1 MAARYVN
8 PQNVVAQGLSFYTGL
23 VPGSYENVGASGS
36 RNVYAAGG
44 GGSAG
49 VTADRTASEATSFSE
64 YQPKHRSGLEK
75 TLNKQMPWEKEPPP
89 EVRIASGGSGSGSG
103 SGSGG
108 IPSAGSKPPGG
119 GGPGGNPSAAFVAQ
133 MRASVNVPPR
143 PTPAAPPPHSA
154 LTARG
159 RSGASP
165 VSPTRPAQPLLGR
178 KDGDA
183 SPMVSRHGSTVPP
196 QPVGYNPLPQKPFGQ
211 GQPAW
216 NPAKSSNAVLP
227 SGNNPRSGSGRA
239 GSDPSID
246 SFAGMNPIGV
256 GIANSNAFQAL
267 QRAKTTSSMRVQ
279 NKASS
284 RAHTRQPGVQQSAT
298 QQSIPFPNI
307 GNSTNRTINI

>member
-23 VPGSYENVGASGS
+23 VPGSYEQGG
-36 RNVYAAGG
+36 AAGG
-44 GGSAG
+44 KNVMGAGHGGSAG
-49 VTADRTASEATSFSE
+49 IDADRTASDAAVKSIKN
-64 YQPKHRSGLEK
+64 YAP
-75 TLNKQMPWEKEPPP
+75 
-89 EVRIASGGSGSGSG
+89 GGSIFKPKTSELDRNTAALAANTANR
-103 SGSGG
+103 
-108 IPSAGSKPPGG
+108 PSQGPQGPQGPPNAGPKPPGG

-178 KDGDA
+178 KGGDA

-196 QPVGYNPLPQKPFGQ
+196 QPVGYNPLPQKHFSQ
-211 GQPAW
+211 GGSAW

-227 SGNNPRSGSGRA
+227 SGNSPTSGSGRNT
-239 GSDPSID
+239 DPSTD

-267 QRAKTTSSMRVQ
+267 QRAKTPSSMRVQ

-298 QQSIPFPNI
+298 HANVPFPNI
-307 GNSTNRTINI
+307 GNSTIRSPSYN